1 LVLPRFDALT
11 EPCEVLSSK
20 GMVMNKS
27 LLGSVIRP
35 ALLGCGLLLVLTA
48 VAGTAYG
55 MPRDTPEID
64 MGSMASAVP
73 LLVGGLLILRSRRT

>member
-1 LVLPRFDALT
+1 
-11 EPCEVLSSK
+11 
-20 GMVMNKS
+20 MVMNKS

-55 MPRDTPEID
+55 KPTGFPTPEID
-64 MGSMASAVP
+64 LGSMASAVP

>member
-27 LLGSVIRP
+27 
-35 ALLGCGLLLVLTA
+35 LLGCGLLLVLTA